1 MDIPLVDLKS
11 QYESI
16 KQEID
21 SIIADVISKSAST
34 GGPYCQIF

>member
-21 SIIADVISKSAST
+21 SIIADAISKSAFI